1 MLTETDLLAV
11 ADLYRSLTGVEE
23 ITLSYRMFGDTKKLR
38 MLRDGRGIT
47 LERFNA
53 AMAWF
58 ATNWPEGSQLPD
70 TLAAF
75 VPTPDPSA
83 DPSTVPNEEAA

>member
-11 ADLYRSLTGVEE
+11 ADLYRSLTEVEE
-23 ITLSYRMFGDTKKLR
+23 VTLSYRIFGDTKKLR
-38 MLRDGRGIT
+38 LLRDGRGIT

-53 AMAWF
+53 SMSWF
-58 ATNWPEGSQLPD
+58 AANWPGDVALPE

-75 VPTPDPSA
+75 APTPTPETPSK
-83 DPSTVPNEEAA
+83 DAA